1 MPRNRICGRHLNE
14 NAVNC
19 EEEDENDMIHDIL
32 QSWIQA
38 ISSKLTGDAT
48 HSTFSFCLSNNS
60 DNKLA

>member
-38 ISSKLTGDAT
+38 ISSKLTEAAVNLILI
-48 HSTFSFCLSNNS
+48 LS
-60 DNKLA
+60 

>member
-32 QSWIQA
+32 QSWIKA
-38 ISSKLTGDAT
+38 ISSTLTGDAVD
-48 HSTFSFCLSNNS
+48 FILLLS
-60 DNKLA
+60 